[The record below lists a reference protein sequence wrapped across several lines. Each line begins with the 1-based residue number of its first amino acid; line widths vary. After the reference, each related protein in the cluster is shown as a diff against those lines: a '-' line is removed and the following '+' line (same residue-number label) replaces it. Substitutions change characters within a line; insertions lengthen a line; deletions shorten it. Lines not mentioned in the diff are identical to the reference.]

1 MQVHHVFATAG
12 KIALGCFV
20 VFACAAL
27 ATVGTYL
34 GLGLGGLSLRSP
46 VPSPDMT
53 LVSPIPVPADNAPST
68 TPAEVVAARFPEA
81 EAAAAFPAASTFFAS
96 VIPGDGGEPFDLS
109 AVSGLAAIEP
119 AWPPAEGAA
128 SATGAPEEPEP
139 AQQSDPTK
147 PEPSKAPAAGAPP
160 HRAAARSSNVLND
173 AMIASIRQR
182 LKLTAEQQKLW
193 PAVEAALRKIVY
205 TKAAFNPQGRGQPG
219 GGTAYIDPASAEVRE
234 LKSAA
239 LPLIMRLNDEQ
250 KREVRMLA
258 YVMGLEAVAS
268 QF

>member
-1 MQVHHVFATAG
+1 MQVHHVFATVG
-12 KIALGCFV
+12 KIALGCLV
-20 VFACAAL
+20 VLACATV

-34 GLGLGGLSLRSP
+34 WLGWSAGSSRLP
-46 VPSPDMT
+46 FPSPDAMLFPPPT
-53 LVSPIPVPADNAPST
+53 TPADNAPST
-68 TPAEVVAARFPEA
+68 TPAEIVAARFPVA
-81 EAAAAFPAASTFFAS
+81 EAATPQAPTFSTAS
-96 VIPGDGGEPFDLS
+96 VIPGERVEPFDLN
-109 AVSGLAAIEP
+109 AVSGMATTEP
-119 AWPPAEGAA
+119 SWPSVDETAED
-128 SATGAPEEPEP
+128 PEP
-139 AQQSDPTK
+139 ARPSDPAK
-147 PEPSKAPAAGAPP
+147 SEPPKGPVAGASP
-160 HRAAARSSNVLND
+160 HRTMARSPNVLND

-193 PAVEAALRKIVY
+193 PAVETALRKIVY
-205 TKAAFNPQGRGQPG
+205 TRAALNPQSHGQPG
-219 GGTAYIDPASAEVRE
+219 ATAYIDPASAEVRE